1 MNATTDCS
9 VVWPPSYM
17 SLLSTIIGAVFCLVI
32 TTGNFMVIIA
42 VVVNPLK
49 KLRSPFNYFIVNLA
63 VANLLVGAVNMLV
76 GMYYHY
82 QEYLMK
88 KPAFRLVEKLFHMS
102 LHVSLIASLFSL
114 ITLSIG
120 RYIAIKFAM
129 KRRINF
135 TWKKCWI
142 ISFIIWIL
150 SLSIPFFY
158 LKAGVIGFLMI
169 FINIAVAIAAVTL
182 IVTYTHVHKFLKAQT
197 RKRNEM
203 TRTIITA
210 STMVKVKR
218 KFRQAKVTR
227 IYLWVLV
234 VFLICYFP
242 AAIVVYILRFYSKC
256 DCNFI
261 HIMRD
266 IAFYLITLNSCV
278 NPSVYAFT
286 SKHYRDALREL
297 LRCKRRKVFSDKRA
311 WKRNTSGRQI

>member
-1 MNATTDCS
+1 
-9 VVWPPSYM
+9 
-17 SLLSTIIGAVFCLVI
+17 
-32 TTGNFMVIIA
+32 
-42 VVVNPLK
+42 
-49 KLRSPFNYFIVNLA
+49 
-63 VANLLVGAVNMLV
+63 
-76 GMYYHY
+76 
-82 QEYLMK
+82 MK

-114 ITLSIG
+114 ITLSID

-158 LKAGVIGFLMI
+158 LKAGVIGFLII
-169 FINIAVAIAAVTL
+169 FINKAVAIAAVTL
-182 IVTYTHVHKFLKAQT
+182 IVTYIHVHVHML
-197 RKRNEM
+197 

-242 AAIVVYILRFYSKC
+242 AAIVVYILPFYSKC

-278 NPSVYAFT
+278 NPFVYAFT
-286 SKHYRDALREL
+286 SKHYRDAVREL
-297 LRCKRRKVFSDKRA
+297 LRSRRRKVFSDKRA
-311 WKRNTSGRQI
+311 GKRNTSGKQI

>member
-49 KLRSPFNYFIVNLA
+49 KLSSPCNYFIVNLA
-63 VANLLVGAVNMLV
+63 VADLLVGAVNMPV

-114 ITLSIG
+114 ITLSID

-158 LKAGVIGFLMI
+158 LKAGVIGFLII
-169 FINIAVAIAAVTL
+169 FINKAVAIAAVTL
-182 IVTYTHVHKFLKAQT
+182 IVTYIHVHVHML
-197 RKRNEM
+197 

-218 KFRQAKVTR
+218 KFRQAKVAR

-242 AAIVVYILRFYSKC
+242 AAIVVYILPFYSKC

-278 NPSVYAFT
+278 NPFVYAFT
-286 SKHYRDALREL
+286 SKHYRDAVREL
-297 LRCKRRKVFSDKRA
+297 LRSRRRKVFSDKRA
-311 WKRNTSGRQI
+311 GKRNTSGKQI

>member
-49 KLRSPFNYFIVNLA
+49 KLSSPCNYFIVNLA
-63 VANLLVGAVNMLV
+63 VADLLVGAVNMPV

-114 ITLSIG
+114 ITLSID

-158 LKAGVIGFLMI
+158 LKAEVIGFLII
-169 FINIAVAIAAVTL
+169 FINKAVAIAAVTL
-182 IVTYTHVHKFLKAQT
+182 IVTYIHVHVHML
-197 RKRNEM
+197 

-218 KFRQAKVTR
+218 KFRQAKVAR

-242 AAIVVYILRFYSKC
+242 AAIVVYILPFYSKC
-256 DCNFI
+256 DCNF
-261 HIMRD
+261 MRYC
-266 IAFYLITLNSCV
+266 FLFNNSKQLCE
-278 NPSVYAFT
+278 SFCLCLY
-286 SKHYRDALREL
+286 K
-297 LRCKRRKVFSDKRA
+297 
-311 WKRNTSGRQI
+311 

>member
-49 KLRSPFNYFIVNLA
+49 KLSSPCNYFIVNLA
-63 VANLLVGAVNMLV
+63 VADLLVGAVNMPV
-76 GMYYHY
+76 GMHYHY

-114 ITLSIG
+114 ITLSID

-158 LKAGVIGFLMI
+158 LKAGVIGFLII
-169 FINIAVAIAAVTL
+169 FINKAVAIAAVTL
-182 IVTYTHVHKFLKAQT
+182 IVTYIHVHVHML
-197 RKRNEM
+197 

-242 AAIVVYILRFYSKC
+242 AAIVVYILPFYSKC

-278 NPSVYAFT
+278 NPFVYAFT
-286 SKHYRDALREL
+286 SKHYRDAVREL
-297 LRCKRRKVFSDKRA
+297 LRSRRRKVFSDKRA
-311 WKRNTSGRQI
+311 GKRNTSGKQI

>member
-49 KLRSPFNYFIVNLA
+49 KLSSPCNYFIVNLA
-63 VANLLVGAVNMLV
+63 VADLLVGAVNMPV

-114 ITLSIG
+114 ITLSID

-158 LKAGVIGFLMI
+158 LKAGVIGFLII
-169 FINIAVAIAAVTL
+169 FIKKAVAIAAVTL
-182 IVTYTHVHKFLKAQT
+182 IVTYIHVHVHML
-197 RKRNEM
+197 

-242 AAIVVYILRFYSKC
+242 AAIVVYILPFYSKC

-278 NPSVYAFT
+278 NPFVYAFT
-286 SKHYRDALREL
+286 SKHYRDAVREL
-297 LRCKRRKVFSDKRA
+297 LRSRRRKVFSDKRA
-311 WKRNTSGRQI
+311 GKRNTSGKQI

>member
-49 KLRSPFNYFIVNLA
+49 KLSSPCNYFIVNLA
-63 VANLLVGAVNMLV
+63 VADLLVGAVNMPV

-114 ITLSIG
+114 ITLSID

-158 LKAGVIGFLMI
+158 LKAGVIGFLII
-169 FINIAVAIAAVTL
+169 FINKAVAIAAVTL
-182 IVTYTHVHKFLKAQT
+182 IVTYIHVHVHML
-197 RKRNEM
+197 

-242 AAIVVYILRFYSKC
+242 AAIVVYILPFYSKC

-278 NPSVYAFT
+278 NPFVYAFT
-286 SKHYRDALREL
+286 SKHYRDAVREL
-297 LRCKRRKVFSDKRA
+297 LRSRRRKVFSDKRA
-311 WKRNTSGRQI
+311 GKRNTSGKQI